1 MLDAKTYTRDELNE
15 YFSTKRFDS
24 IKAKLKRQG
33 YEFEVKGRAET
44 ATLTITKQPATKF
57 RLFCI
62 EELGFAP
69 QTDFKRLK
77 KFLFLFMFDDE
88 FRQLPFVGM
97 RDYMIK
103 NFSVSN
109 QTLCKWVTKLYQNGM
124 IQFCDKIYFSVNK
137 NKEIVYKQI
146 SDKEYKSAWKMYWD
160 NKEELGTELAFM
172 DMCQSIEGYPF
183 RKELII
189 FNGIEPKNDKLEKI
203 LIEEIDI
210 EE

>member
-137 NKEIVYKQI
+137 NNEIVYKQI
-146 SDKEYKSAWKMYWD
+146 SDEEYISFSDFVIKNNGD
-160 NKEELGTELAFM
+160 LGGLKKQIEQVYSKIKDRAKKTSETE
-172 DMCQSIEGYPF
+172 
-183 RKELII
+183 
-189 FNGIEPKNDKLEKI
+189 
-203 LIEEIDI
+203 
-210 EE
+210 